1 MSFKISFIQSKDLE
15 DAKTCQK
22 IFVGDLQK
30 NNIIIYNMKIVEG
43 FRLRDVMGQATV
55 IGEGVEQIN
64 FNKLITLN
72 STAAYLWREIEGK
85 EFDASTLSELL
96 IKEYGIDESLAN
108 KDSEAILAKWIEIG
122 VVK

>member
-1 MSFKISFIQSKDLE
+1 
-15 DAKTCQK
+15 
-22 IFVGDLQK
+22 
-30 NNIIIYNMKIVEG
+30 MKIVEG